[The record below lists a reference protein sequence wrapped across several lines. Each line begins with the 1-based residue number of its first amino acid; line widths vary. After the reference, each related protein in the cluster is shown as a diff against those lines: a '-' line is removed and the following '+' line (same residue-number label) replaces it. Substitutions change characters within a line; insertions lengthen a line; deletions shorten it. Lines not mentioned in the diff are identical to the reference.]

1 MDRQFQTQW
10 PLILGLA
17 ALALIRPI
25 ISMVGLSEAIG
36 QPVVSIAV
44 TLLISLVWIAVVVRA
59 RVSRPVVTLT
69 LTGLAYGVFAIL
81 ISAVFTPILTGQL
94 QGPATNVFALV
105 SVLLTN
111 ALWGLIAGLIAQ
123 TVMSRG

>member
-36 QPVVSIAV
+36 QPVASIAV

>member
-81 ISAVFTPILTGQL
+81 ISAVFTPILTEKL
-94 QGPATNVFALV
+94 RGPPP
-105 SVLLTN
+105 
-111 ALWGLIAGLIAQ
+111 
-123 TVMSRG
+123 MSSPL

>member
-36 QPVVSIAV
+36 QPVASIAV

-81 ISAVFTPILTGQL
+81 ISAVISPILTGQL
-94 QGPATNVFALV
+94 QGPATNVFAFV

-111 ALWGLIAGLIAQ
+111 ALWGLIAGWIAR
-123 TVMSRG
+123 TVMPRG